1 VDDVWNTDHARHFL
15 VGGSRCL
22 LLTTTRKIEIAEEI
36 GALAIELEEMTP
48 AEAVSLVEKWS
59 GPLQDVDR
67 KNGEWLMGEVEYLP
81 LAIELI
87 GAQVHKLGWTE
98 YRRRWEDQKLKAI
111 RRGRRSRGK
120 EDNLWDSLELSIQ
133 SLTDEDR
140 GRYFSMGVFPE
151 DTPFPP
157 MACAVLWACAED
169 EVADLLIDFAGQAL
183 LQRRREFEP
192 SRYAF
197 HDLFYQIVIER
208 LNGESSGGR
217 TDAHRRLVEG
227 YRGLCRGAW
236 HNGPS
241 DGYYLDHLAYHLAEA
256 GLLNDLYGLLG
267 APWMQRKIKEF
278 HSHQSFAADVQTA
291 IEASRTEDPP
301 NLLQL
306 CRGCLISATLLS
318 LAAATPLDVITV
330 LAYCGNI
337 DEARG
342 YASLNESTERRFL
355 ALSRVAQVLAER
367 TSVCPR

>member
-1 VDDVWNTDHARHFL
+1 
-15 VGGSRCL
+15 
-22 LLTTTRKIEIAEEI
+22 
-36 GALAIELEEMTP
+36 
-48 AEAVSLVEKWS
+48 
-59 GPLQDVDR
+59 
-67 KNGEWLMGEVEYLP
+67 
-81 LAIELI
+81 
-87 GAQVHKLGWTE
+87 
-98 YRRRWEDQKLKAI
+98 
-111 RRGRRSRGK
+111 
-120 EDNLWDSLELSIQ
+120 
-133 SLTDEDR
+133 
-140 GRYFSMGVFPE
+140 
-151 DTPFPP
+151 

-169 EVADLLIDFAGQAL
+169 EAADLLIDFAGQAL

-256 GLLNDLYGLLG
+256 GLLNDLYGLLD
-267 APWMQRKIKEF
+267 APW
-278 HSHQSFAADVQTA
+278 S
-291 IEASRTEDPP
+291 TEDPP

-318 LAAATPLDVITV
+318 LAAATPLDVITL

-355 ALSRVAQVLAER
+355 ALSRVAQVLVERRDPSARDEYSRLLQGLFEAEGFSDKGQR
-367 TSVCPR
+367 LDDLLGQFLKVAKPEEILRPAPF